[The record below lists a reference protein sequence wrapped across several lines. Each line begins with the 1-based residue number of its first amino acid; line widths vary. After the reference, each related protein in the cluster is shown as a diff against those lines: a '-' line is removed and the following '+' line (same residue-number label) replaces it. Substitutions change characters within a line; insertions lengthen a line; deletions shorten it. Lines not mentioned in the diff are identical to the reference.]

1 MGSNR
6 PRSALEDGADRLA
19 LLARTVKE
27 QQIAEVMGRSAMPVG
42 DVYSMSPDE
51 VWSRKYMSQGIGP
64 VSDCT
69 APGGYCPIPF
79 PAKTPVAA
87 LAPQIVTAAE
97 PDVLELVDP
106 MPEPVV
112 AAPVGGQIGQAIG
125 KPYRRRS
132 WWSRTPRT
140 SP

>member
-87 LAPQIVTAAE
+87 PAPQIVTAAPAPLEVVE
-97 PDVLELVDP
+97 PA
-106 MPEPVV
+106 PEPVI
-112 AAPVGGQIGQAIG
+112 AAPAGGQIGQAIG